1 MFKAILYKEWLKI
14 HWVVLG
20 TVLVITGFLVYLGL
34 NIRQYFEMNE
44 PINVWVYLIQ
54 QKVLY
59 YSVIKYI
66 PTFIAIVLA
75 ITQFVPEMVKKR
87 YRLSF
92 HLPFSENKSLFY
104 MSSIGLLCILMSAI
118 LFLAGLAII
127 GSIYFPVELTISSL
141 VTILPWLLAGFV
153 TYLASSAI
161 VLDPSW
167 KYRIAMALIFIP
179 FIQSLFMESGYYE
192 YTYSI
197 GIYFLISLIFGVIL
211 LFPGYRLRKG
221 SVK

>member
-104 MSSIGLLCILMSAI
+104 MSGIGLLCILMSAL